1 MTLADGNTNL
11 AIPRIYAEVAGNA
24 ITSIVHADLFSDG
37 PSLNSGFE
45 LCVSLISRPS
55 DLQWL
60 SAISSAVPITIHAG
74 QNGDAADSVIFDGLL
89 TSISSDI
96 LHKVVVIRGTGWSY
110 LQKNSTC
117 QGSYSNLT
125 SSEVVQQIATKYGFT
140 AEIAV
145 SSTMVGSFRAGSFTH
160 VALNQ
165 HGQRGSDWD
174 FLIELARLDGFDLF
188 FRGRTLIYCPPSEVP
203 RNRTPLD
210 IGNTFS
216 LRFARNAMV
225 SGNTRITVKSWNS
238 WLGEMFLQEAST
250 NDTPGSIDGDGSL
263 PQQGLH
269 IEMVRPDLSSQDVER
284 LAQQAI
290 DNLANH
296 GLILDFSAQG
306 DLSMAP
312 RDIITVSGVS
322 DGLDGD
328 YVVSA
333 LHRRF
338 SPRSG
343 FRQTVRAF
351 AVSSDDPTPSL
362 SWE

>member
-1 MTLADGNTNL
+1 MTLAGVNSGL
-11 AIPRIYAEVAGNA
+11 AIPRISAEVAGIS
-24 ITSIVHADLFSDG
+24 ITSIIHADLFSDG

-60 SAISSAVPITIHAG
+60 SAISSAIPITIHAG
-74 QNGDAADSVIFDGLL
+74 ENGDAADPIIFDGLL
-89 TSISSDI
+89 TSVSSDI
-96 LHKVVVIRGTGWSY
+96 LRKVVVIRGTDWSY
-110 LQKNSTC
+110 ILKNSTC

-125 SSEVVQQIATKYGFT
+125 SSEVVQQIADKYGFS

-145 SSTMVGSFRAGSFTH
+145 SNTMVGSFRAGSFTH

-174 FLIELARLDGFDLF
+174 FLIELARMDGFDLF

-203 RNRTPLD
+203 RNRTSLD

-216 LRFARNAMV
+216 LRFARHAMV

-250 NDTPGSIDGDGSL
+250 NDTGGFIDGDGSL
-263 PQQGLH
+263 PRTGSH

-284 LAQQAI
+284 LVQQAI

-296 GLILDFSAQG
+296 GLNLDFSMQG

-312 RDIITVSGVS
+312 RDIVIVSGVS
-322 DGLDGD
+322 DGLDGE
-328 YVVSA
+328 YVVNA

-351 AVSSDDPTPSL
+351 AASSDAPTPSL